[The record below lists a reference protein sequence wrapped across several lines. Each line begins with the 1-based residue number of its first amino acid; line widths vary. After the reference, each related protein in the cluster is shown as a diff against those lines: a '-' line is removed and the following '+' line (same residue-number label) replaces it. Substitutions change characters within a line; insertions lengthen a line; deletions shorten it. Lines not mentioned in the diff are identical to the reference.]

1 MLFINSTKNN
11 PQFTNITE
19 CKYNYFH
26 QTSPARVAD
35 KALRYLNLVN
45 DYQQYPA
52 ARCAMGANVYMYKRS
67 ASSVA
72 ESMNRATVA
81 AREKVAVDPINA
93 LTLLIQMEVKH
104 FNAKK

>member
-1 MLFINSTKNN
+1 
-11 PQFTNITE
+11 
-19 CKYNYFH
+19 
-26 QTSPARVAD
+26 
-35 KALRYLNLVN
+35 
-45 DYQQYPA
+45 
-52 ARCAMGANVYMYKRS
+52 MGANVYMYERS